1 MFKKPGLSKIQYS
14 HESIWLQRLTKTHID
29 GFRIRKL
36 CGLSF
41 SYPKSLALGL
51 SLNPPVPWFLTCP
64 VFWYQQNCVRI
75 QMRKMSIMFSAKL

>member
-1 MFKKPGLSKIQYS
+1 M
-14 HESIWLQRLTKTHID
+14 D

-51 SLNPPVPWFLTCP
+51 SLNPPVPWFLSCP
-64 VFWYQQNCVRI
+64 VWYQQNCVRI
-75 QMRKMSIMFSAKL
+75 QMRK